1 MFGINIQTLHYYD
14 QIGVLKP
21 ALRNPDNGRRYYSF
35 DQVYKLS
42 AIRFMRKLDCSMDQI
57 KAYGEITDYTESLN
71 ILRMHSQKMREQW
84 KNLLLMDNIIQRKI
98 SFVEN
103 AMQEI
108 DVHSVTVQE
117 YPERSY
123 LPLGGEGDI
132 YYHDSFYHYP
142 TIVFYRGGKN
152 FFGAYLDLQVD
163 GAESSVSMIVPDER
177 KAIPAGQFVCGY
189 HVGPYTTL
197 HHTASALREQFSN
210 FQLEDEWVTFNI
222 IDQFV
227 ENDPEKYITG
237 VQIRIVSR

>member
-14 QIGVLKP
+14 HIGVLKP

-42 AIRFMRKLDCSMDQI
+42 SIRFMRKLDCSMDQI

-123 LPLGGEGDI
+123 LPLVVKVI
-132 YYHDSFYHYP
+132 SIISILFT
-142 TIVFYRGGKN
+142 TIPPLCSTVAGRN
-152 FFGAYLDLQVD
+152 F
-163 GAESSVSMIVPDER
+163 SVRIWICR
-177 KAIPAGQFVCGY
+177 WRAWK
-189 HVGPYTTL
+189 L
-197 HHTASALREQFSN
+197 RSA
-210 FQLEDEWVTFNI
+210 
-222 IDQFV
+222 
-227 ENDPEKYITG
+227 
-237 VQIRIVSR
+237 